1 MSKKEIIENVSTEEN
16 ELVEA
21 IKDTDATDED
31 VVEAVAEAIKE
42 EAEKQE
48 KTVEEVV
55 NEIVEESKDEE
66 KSDEKNLDKKCKLR
80 GFESYKHAKDYLKSE
95 SFEKLDSLNQAELED
110 WFENLK

>member
-16 ELVEA
+16 ELVGA
-21 IKDTDATDED
+21 IKDTDATD
-31 VVEAVAEAIKE
+31 
-42 EAEKQE
+42 
-48 KTVEEVV
+48 EEVV
-55 NEIVEESKDEE
+55 NEIVEESKDDE

-95 SFEKLDSLNQAELED
+95 SFEKLDSLNQAELKD